1 MILKVFYIAVIALF
15 LIELLV
21 IFLRDRERIREEQ
34 GSIVYYSLCGFL
46 VYVVTS
52 LGVSD
57 SALNTLAFRRKR
69 YVPMEDLPGTLVT
82 CAVVPFCTM
91 SYAYLSYIDMSLGKI
106 LILAAASA
114 AGSYF
119 GASVVSR
126 CPQRIIRLMVM
137 TALTASAC
145 VLVAKLLFPVSGGD
159 TGIQMTDAQTAL
171 TAVCVFF
178 LMAFGMVGLSATA
191 PIASI
196 FMVMGMPAASAIA
209 VAIVISSFGCCMGG
223 IKYAST
229 GRFQL
234 KAVFCEIPFGVL
246 GSLVG
251 VRLIRFIPDLA
262 LQVFMLAVIS
272 FAVVFLVRDKEE
284 DTAGSKEGKDA
295 AAK

>member
-1 MILKVFYIAVIALF
+1 MILKTFYILMILLF
-15 LIELLV
+15 LAEILV
-21 IFLRDRERIREEQ
+21 IYLKDRERIGEEQ
-34 GSIVYYSLCGFL
+34 GNIVYYSLCGFL
-46 VYVVTS
+46 VYMVTS

-126 CPQRIIRLMVM
+126 CQQRIIRLMVM
-137 TALTASAC
+137 TALFVSAC
-145 VLVAKLLFPVSGGD
+145 IILAKLLLPVSGGAGD
-159 TGIQMTDAQTAL
+159 SQLTSAQMVLAA
-171 TAVCVFF
+171 ACVFL
-178 LMAFGMVGLSATA
+178 LMAFGMVGLSSTA

-196 FMVMGMPAASAIA
+196 FMLMGMPAVSAIA
-209 VAIVISSFGCCMGG
+209 LAVVASSFGCCMGG

-234 KAVFCEIPFGVL
+234 KAVLCEVPFGVL

-251 VRLIRFIPDLA
+251 VSLIRFVPEAA
-262 LQVFMLAVIS
+262 LQALMLA
-272 FAVVFLVRDKEE
+272 AVFTAVFFLFRDKGEE
-284 DTAGSKEGKDA
+284 ESELPTT
-295 AAK
+295 